1 MLSHYR
7 EPLFPSSL
15 LPEMPQSLRKLKL
28 PNILILCGNT
38 LEIWPRTTYAEFYK
52 LPDLAESPAQA
63 KREKLPPSTR
73 GRIIQF
79 EREALKFCGE
89 KLNIAILKTSGI
101 FQGELTVRAFHSSR
115 DI

>member
-1 MLSHYR
+1 M
-7 EPLFPSSL
+7 F
-15 LPEMPQSLRKLKL
+15 
-28 PNILILCGNT
+28 IAGNAAVPKKT
-38 LEIWPRTTYAEFYK
+38 KTTEHIDTLWQYLEIWPRTTYAEFYK

-101 FQGELTVRAFHSSR
+101 FQAELTVRAFHPSR
-115 DI
+115 DF